1 MKSKAF
7 KLQTYQSTKQALSTK
22 KKKKLNK
29 HTDNN
34 NKKKNH
40 EASQG

>member
-22 KKKKLNK
+22 KKLNK